1 MISASWQNASRPAR
15 RHVKLEYRRPNPPQ
29 HPLMP
34 TYSGRI
40 PSKLPAVGT
49 TIFTVMSRLAA
60 EHHAINLSQGFP
72 DFDCAP
78 ELRALV
84 TKHFNAGVNQYPPM
98 AGIAPL
104 RDAIAAKID
113 TLYGQ
118 RYDPELEITIV
129 PGATYGIYTAVAT
142 LVRPGD
148 EVILFEP
155 TYDSYAPAV
164 EVHGGV
170 PVYVQLRYPDYSIDW
185 QAVEA
190 AITPRTRMMIINT
203 PHNPT
208 ATVLSAE
215 DLRLLEGLLAKT
227 DIVVVSDEVYEHIV
241 FDGHRHQSVARFPR
255 LAERSFL
262 VSSFGKTYHVTGW
275 KMGYVAA
282 PRELMAEF
290 RKVHQYNAFVT
301 NGPLQYVFA
310 EYMGNRDAYL
320 QLAAFYQKK
329 RDYFLD
335 GLKGSRFK
343 PLPSRGTFFQ
353 NLCYE
358 AISDEKDTDLA
369 VRLTKEHGIAAIPVS
384 VFYRQPPAHRVLRFC
399 FAKSEETLAKGAAI
413 LSTL

>member
-1 MISASWQNASRPAR
+1 
-15 RHVKLEYRRPNPPQ
+15 
-29 HPLMP
+29 MP
-34 TYSGRI
+34 SYTGRLN
-40 PSKLPAVGT
+40 SKLPHVGT

-60 EHHAINLSQGFP
+60 EHQAINLSQGFP
-72 DFDCAP
+72 DFDCTP

-104 RDAIAAKID
+104 REAVAEKIAA
-113 TLYGQ
+113 LYGTA
-118 RYDPELEITIV
+118 YDPEQEVTIV
-129 PGATYGIYTAVAT
+129 PGATYAIYTAVAA
-142 LVRPGD
+142 LIRPGD

-155 TYDSYAPAV
+155 TYDSYGPAV

-185 QAVEA
+185 QAVQA
-190 AITPRTRMMIINT
+190 AITPRTKLMIINT

-208 ATVLSAE
+208 ATVLSSE
-215 DLRLLEGLLAKT
+215 DLRLLEGMLRNT
-227 DIVVVSDEVYEHIV
+227 DITVISDEVYEHIV
-241 FDGHRHQSVARFPR
+241 FDGHQHQSVARFPG

-282 PRELMAEF
+282 PRELMNEF
-290 RKVHQYNAFVT
+290 RKVHQFNAFVA
-301 NGPLQYVFA
+301 NGPLQHVFA
-310 EYMGNRDAYL
+310 EYMKDRDAYL

-329 RDYFLD
+329 RDFFLD

-353 NLCYE
+353 NLSYE
-358 AISDEKDTDLA
+358 AISEEKDTDLA
-369 VRLTKEHGIAAIPVS
+369 VRLTKEHGVASIPVS

-399 FAKSEETLAKGAAI
+399 FAKSEETLAKGAGI
-413 LSTL
+413 LSKL

>member
-1 MISASWQNASRPAR
+1 
-15 RHVKLEYRRPNPPQ
+15 
-29 HPLMP
+29 MP
-34 TYSGRI
+34 SFTGHLN
-40 PSKLPAVGT
+40 SKLPHVGT

-60 EHHAINLSQGFP
+60 EHKAINLSQGFP
-72 DFDCAP
+72 DFDCTP

-104 RDAIAAKID
+104 REAVAEKISS
-113 TLYGQ
+113 LYGTA
-118 RYDPELEITIV
+118 YDPEQEVTIV
-129 PGATYGIYTAVAT
+129 PGATYAIYTAVAA
-142 LVRPGD
+142 LIRPGD

-155 TYDSYAPAV
+155 TYDSYGPAV

-185 QAVEA
+185 QAVQA
-190 AITPRTRMMIINT
+190 AITPRTKLMIINT

-215 DLRLLEGLLAKT
+215 DLRLLEGMLRNT
-227 DIVVVSDEVYEHIV
+227 DIAVISDEVYEHIV
-241 FDGHRHQSVARFPR
+241 FDGHQHQSVARFPG
-255 LAERSFL
+255 LAERSYL

-282 PRELMAEF
+282 PRELMNEF
-290 RKVHQYNAFVT
+290 RKVHQFNAFVA

-310 EYMGNRDAYL
+310 EYMKDKDAYL

-329 RDYFLD
+329 RDFFLD
-335 GLKGSRFK
+335 GLKDSRFK

-353 NLCYE
+353 NLSYE
-358 AISDEKDTDLA
+358 AISEEKDTDLA
-369 VRLTKEHGIAAIPVS
+369 VRLTKEHGVASIPVS

-399 FAKSEETLAKGAAI
+399 FAKSEETLARGAQI
-413 LSTL
+413 LSRL